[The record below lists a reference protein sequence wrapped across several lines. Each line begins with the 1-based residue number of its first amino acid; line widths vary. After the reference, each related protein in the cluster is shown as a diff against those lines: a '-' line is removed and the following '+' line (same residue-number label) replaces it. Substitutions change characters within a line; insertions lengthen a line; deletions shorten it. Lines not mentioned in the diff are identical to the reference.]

1 MRPNYSKGGEPPG
14 RKERMKEYYEI
25 NQWTAYA
32 DEDVWKDGCAYN
44 GKHNTKYGR
53 ESFKG
58 ATPDD
63 AIRAFVEFVGADD
76 DCVERAAC
84 DEESR
89 VDISVMENSEGYRA
103 TEGEISLWKAGRCR
117 LWYCV
122 YTGYVEKVTRE
133 EVSLVAELV

>member
-1 MRPNYSKGGEPPG
+1 
-14 RKERMKEYYEI
+14 MKEYYEVNKWI
-25 NQWTAYA
+25 AFCE
-32 DEDVWKDGCAYN
+32 EDTWEEGCKGGAFD
-44 GKHNTKYGR
+44 KSGR

-84 DEESR
+84 DEANR
-89 VDISVMENSEGYRA
+89 VDIAIMENSEGYKA
-103 TEGEISLWKAGRCR
+103 TEGEISLWKDGKCR

-133 EVSLVAELV
+133 DVSLVAELV